1 MKIAEG
7 SLRLLVRRLHLKC
20 PVRLFIQIP
29 ECLPDLLVIYTVS
42 EEKTVTA
49 NNIVS
54 IVDCH
59 KSKQSRNIFGT
70 YTKDIC
76 KIAMEIKGYV
86 QWHSLPSEYWSEC
99 CNKNDSYDRLADT
112 AFLIGYRYSVIYSS
126 IFIDIMISIKQI
138 STTR

>member
-1 MKIAEG
+1 MKNCRRIPPP
-7 SLRLLVRRLHLKC
+7 LLVRRLHLKC
-20 PVRLFIQIP
+20 PVRLSIQIP

-59 KSKQSRNIFGT
+59 KSKQSKNIIGS

-76 KIAMEIKGYV
+76 KIAMEIKGYDNGIPY
-86 QWHSLPSEYWSEC
+86 HLS
-99 CNKNDSYDRLADT
+99 
-112 AFLIGYRYSVIYSS
+112 IGVNAVTKTIAT
-126 IFIDIMISIKQI
+126 IVLLTPPF
-138 STTR
+138 